1 MSPARPCA
9 CSSVWAQLLRAVLG
23 PRAARLQ
30 STCRLPPPSRCRL
43 AKLATTSNTF
53 LHVDL
58 CDARAPTPTHPHSHT
73 RAHRHP
79 PTHTHT
85 LAPKRKSGEKTYM
98 SLLHTGGENRCLFA
112 SRHSSTLCT
121 ASIPLACDTRWSLE
135 INAYEARMQ
144 FKRSAA
150 RTILN
155 RTALRLLAL
164 WRAVRVCCG
173 RDAGRVGCRAVSCTP
188 CSSACHGIASAHV
201 LRRRW
206 PWGQDGTLCWCSTHH
221 PSWQQL
227 HSTQQL
233 VSTPSCHECC
243 GGDDTLS
250 A

>member
-1 MSPARPCA
+1 MLICA
-9 CSSVWAQLLRAVLG
+9 
-23 PRAARLQ
+23 
-30 STCRLPPPSRCRL
+30 
-43 AKLATTSNTF
+43 
-53 LHVDL
+53 
-58 CDARAPTPTHPHSHT
+58 T

-85 LAPKRKSGEKTYM
+85 LARTDTHPPTLTHSHQKERAVRRQIHEFVAHGRREQMLVRLAPFFHVVHSEHPSCMRHALVFGNQCTYV
-98 SLLHTGGENRCLFA
+98 
-112 SRHSSTLCT
+112 
-121 ASIPLACDTRWSLE
+121 
-135 INAYEARMQ
+135 Q

-155 RTALRLLAL
+155 RTALRSLAL